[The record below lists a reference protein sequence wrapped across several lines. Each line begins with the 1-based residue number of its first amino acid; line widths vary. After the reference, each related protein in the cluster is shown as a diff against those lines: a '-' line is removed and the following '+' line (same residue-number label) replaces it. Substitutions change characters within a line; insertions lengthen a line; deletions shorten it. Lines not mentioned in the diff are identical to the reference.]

1 MFFHNWRQKRKLK
14 KFRPIAILSTDAFYR
29 HGFHPVLLR
38 PKTVLKEIK
47 TSVIRKE
54 EHTHHIHHNMT
65 MHVHQAQTFLQLQ
78 QQSNSSS
85 LVIQSKRIINR
96 SYPGSILQL
105 SLARI
110 SVKQM
115 AEQRLLE
122 EKNYYQY
129 HPAKARELVTGYLQH
144 TETKSYLNAYMQKH
158 LSIYPQGVQLH
169 KSSLFTSVSLQ
180 TWRQVL
186 HPVVQ
191 KQSRKLLY
199 RERQRLQNKVIPK
212 ENEAEKKAETKQQIM
227 PGSQSIDMNALIRA
241 VVREVE
247 RKLKQERLREGRR

>member
-122 EKNYYQY
+122 EKKLLSIPSSQSQRACHRLFTTYRNKKLFKRV
-129 HPAKARELVTGYLQH
+129 HAEAFV
-144 TETKSYLNAYMQKH
+144 H
-158 LSIYPQGVQLH
+158 LSPRCTAAQIIFVHICFLADLEAGTPSCGT
-169 KSSLFTSVSLQ
+169 KAK
-180 TWRQVL
+180 
-186 HPVVQ
+186 Q
-191 KQSRKLLY
+191 K
-199 RERQRLQNKVIPK
+199 
-212 ENEAEKKAETKQQIM
+212 A
-227 PGSQSIDMNALIRA
+227 A
-241 VVREVE
+241 V
-247 RKLKQERLREGRR
+247 